1 MVEKRV
7 TSFESQAKEWQ
18 ASATLQLS
26 GTVHGQAFW
35 VHELLQQKILFMHT
49 LSSINNYI
57 DHTNA

>member
-1 MVEKRV
+1 M
-7 TSFESQAKEWQ
+7 SFESQAKEWQ